1 VADQVTRGAARL
13 ALAIALP
20 IALIAGLVAFWRLG
34 GFGTGHASPSSSP
47 SAAATGVVDVPVPT
61 LDPTDATMCLAFI
74 ALLPPKLRDLPQRPV
89 SAGGNQ
95 QNAAYGDP
103 PVTVA
108 CGGAKAA
115 YPSDALLWVLSGV
128 CWYADQAAPAA
139 TVWTTVDRQV
149 PIRVRLPASYTGQ
162 GEWVQEFSSPIVAA
176 VPSLPQAALP
186 ASCSAPST
194 PTASPS

>member
-1 VADQVTRGAARL
+1 MADPVTRGAARL
-13 ALAIALP
+13 ALAVALP
-20 IALIAGLVAFWRLG
+20 LALVAGLVAFWQLG
-34 GFGTGHASPSSSP
+34 GFDNGHASPAPSP
-47 SAAATGVVDVPVPT
+47 STAATGVVDVPVPT
-61 LDPTDATMCLAFI
+61 LEPADATMCLAFI

-108 CGGAKAA
+108 CGGAPAR
-115 YPSDALLWVLSGV
+115 YPRDAVVWVLSGV
-128 CWYADQAAPAA
+128 CWYADQADPAA
-139 TVWTTVDRQV
+139 TVWTTVDRKV

-186 ASCSAPST
+186 PGCSAPAPNT
-194 PTASPS
+194 SPS